1 MSEHR
6 RPTRLRR
13 RESGSAPL
21 SQASLRGIAL
31 RPMLGTGIAAT
42 AAWAANQAAQIPL
55 SVAAP
60 SAAAAWLGL
69 TLYGVRRADAAL
81 RYVDGHL
88 ENLVSGVDDLRTAIK
103 EAVERVE
110 GGVGAGA
117 AAAPEFTGSLSA
129 DPVYAAEQLLFLARA
144 EVDQAIVRA
153 AQLQQQNAVGE
164 RAQTDLLRTIAQR
177 QNALVSRT
185 VEALDKAENSIED
198 PDTLNSLFRIDNL
211 VTQLRRS
218 TDNIAILGGQ
228 GLAGRTRE
236 PLPVITAMR
245 HALEEIEF
253 YDRVRI
259 VGRPSDKLAFP
270 GHLGL
275 SIVHL
280 LAELLENATRFSDSR
295 TEVHL
300 SGTEQQGGLVIAV
313 RDRGLSMGPPQLQQL
328 NQQLA
333 APHLVDVHAYLR
345 AGRIGLVVTGQ
356 LAQRCGINVQLQ
368 ANNDGPGV
376 SAFAFI
382 PNTALMTAPLP
393 VHQHET
399 APAEASTPQH
409 LRPGLEVHQSRAGAA
424 HPVVA
429 AHPLAMEAD
438 ERRHAAEA
446 PTAGRA
452 PLPRRPDTASPRD
465 ARSAPA
471 PVATRGPTPGL
482 FANFRAGAQQA
493 APRTFP
499 GE

>member
-1 MSEHR
+1 
-6 RPTRLRR
+6 
-13 RESGSAPL
+13 
-21 SQASLRGIAL
+21 
-31 RPMLGTGIAAT
+31 MLGTGIAAS
-42 AAWAANQAAQIPL
+42 AAWAAHQAGQVPL
-55 SVAAP
+55 SVAVP
-60 SAAAAWLGL
+60 GAAAAWLGL
-69 TLYGVRRADAAL
+69 TLYGVRRADAVL
-81 RYVDGHL
+81 RGVDAHL
-88 ENLVSGVDDLRTAIK
+88 ENLVGGVEDLRTAIR

-110 GGVGAGA
+110 GGVSGGVVATP
-117 AAAPEFTGSLSA
+117 PEFTGSLSA
-129 DPVYAAEQLLFLARA
+129 DPVCAAEQLLFLARA

-153 AQLQQQNAVGE
+153 AQLQQQNALGE

-211 VTQLRRS
+211 VTQLRRL

-245 HALEEIEF
+245 HALEEIEQ

-259 VGRPSDKLAFP
+259 VARPSDKLAFP

-295 TEVHL
+295 TEVQL

-356 LAQRCGINVQLQ
+356 LAQRCGLQVQLQ
-368 ANNDGPGV
+368 ANSDGPGV

-382 PNTALMTAPLP
+382 PHAALMTTP
-393 VHQHET
+393 VPAHPAHQHES
-399 APAEASTPQH
+399 APAEASMPPH
-409 LRPGLEVHQSRAGAA
+409 VRPELAGRHGLAGAA

-429 AHPLAMEAD
+429 AHPIAEGTD
-438 ERRHAAEA
+438 ERRHAAET

-452 PLPRRPDTASPRD
+452 PLPRRPDSASSRD
-465 ARSAPA
+465 ARSTPA
-471 PVATRGPTPGL
+471 PVASKGPTPGL

-493 APRTFP
+493 SPHTFT